1 MDNPDICLYETRM
14 NLPPRKTR
22 IVESFHS
29 LPVPRWSGCLASV
42 PRAGLLEAGPDY
54 AIERARSP
62 GDDLLY
68 CIAGA
73 GTVRV
78 GAVIHAV
85 RAGQLAWIP
94 GDQPHAHAADPAM
107 PWTLLWCRVDGPAV
121 AAARAGILGPPGG
134 VMTIA
139 HGAALVAWFQRLF
152 GAMRQRGADLDL
164 ALNALFAEVLVTL
177 NAEQMASP
185 ARALP
190 QPLARLRAAM
200 GAQPQNPWTE
210 ADMQAV
216 ARVSPAQLRRQFRT
230 HLQSTPR
237 AWLRR
242 ERIMLAQDLLL
253 RPGARV
259 SHVAETCGFADIYH
273 FSREFRRTVG
283 QSPSDWRRSET
294 TSA

>member
-1 MDNPDICLYETRM
+1 MTPKPRQTRF
-14 NLPPRKTR
+14 
-22 IVESFHS
+22 VESFHS
-29 LPVPRWSGCLASV
+29 LPDPRWSGCLAAI
-42 PRAGLLEAGPDY
+42 PRAGRVEAGPDY

-73 GTVRV
+73 GTLRI
-78 GAVIHAV
+78 GGTLHAV

-94 GDQPHAHAADPAM
+94 GDLPHAHAADPAT
-107 PWTLLWCRVDGPAV
+107 PWTLLWCRVDGLAV
-121 AAARAGILGPPGG
+121 AAARTGILGAPGG

-139 HGAALVAWFQRLF
+139 HGAVLAGWFQRLF
-152 GAMRQRGADLDL
+152 GVLSQRGPDLDL
-164 ALNALFAEVLVTL
+164 ALNALFAEVLATL
-177 NAEQMASP
+177 YSEQLASP
-185 ARALP
+185 ARTLP
-190 QPLARLRAAM
+190 PPLARLRAAM
-200 GAQPQNPWTE
+200 SAHPQNTWTE
-210 ADMQAV
+210 AEMQAV
-216 ARVSPAQLRRQFRT
+216 ARVSPAQLRRQFRA

-259 SHVAETCGFADIYH
+259 TQVAESCGFSDIYH

-283 QSPSDWRRSET
+283 QSPSEWRRSEASPT
-294 TSA
+294 